1 MTFSGIFLSIWARAL
16 RVPSAILQKLN
27 QLRWY
32 RAYHGRFRY
41 LNYAISTALILG
53 YYYILPRPLFNE
65 PLCVVLEDTQ
75 QNLLGARIAKDG
87 QWRFPECDSLP
98 EKYEQCLIQFED
110 RRFYY
115 HPGFD
120 PISMGRAILS
130 NFKNK
135 RVVSGA
141 STLSM
146 QTIRL
151 SRNNPKRTVLEKMI
165 ELVLVTRL
173 ELGYSKKDI
182 LNLYASHAPFGGNVV
197 GLEAASWRY
206 FGKHPSLL
214 SWAEAALMAVLP
226 NNPSLVHP
234 GRNREQLLLKR
245 NRLLE
250 KMRSNQII
258 NAETFE
264 LAQSEPLPENPLALP
279 QATPHLL
286 DRISSEQFDTETR
299 ITKQIVSIDRKL
311 QENVSEILLRHHQHL
326 KGNGIHNAAALVLE
340 IETGKVLAYVGNIAG
355 AGMEH
360 GEQVDII
367 NSVRGSGSIFKPLLM
382 AQMLQQG
389 QISPQSIISDV
400 PTNIY
405 GYEPENYFSSYDG
418 VVSVQ
423 RALARSLNVPF
434 IKLLQEYGLEKFHHD
449 LQKMGINSLKFPA
462 VHYGLPLILG
472 GAETSLWDITNVYA
486 KMARTLNHFYTYDN
500 QYDVNDWRNATFY
513 AAPPVPGHDK
523 HLTKEPHTVGAGAIW
538 LTFDAMTQ
546 IERPDQYGNWDLYQH
561 SKKVAWKTGT
571 SFGFRDAWSIGVNP
585 KYAVGVWVGNADGEG
600 RPGLIGVEAAA
611 PILFDI
617 FDLLPGNPWF
627 DMPANDLQETEICQN
642 SGYRY
647 LDYCP
652 KEKHWTTKGVSK
664 MKACPYH
671 QMIHLDSSKQYRVTD
686 RCVQPFQMVNEPWFI
701 LPPVEEYYH
710 RAKNPNYRI
719 LPRFLDGCEIVN
731 QQETPL
737 QLIYPRQNSSIYV
750 PIGLDGKPGESVF
763 KATHKDSKGVIHWN
777 LDATYIGTTEV
788 FHELLLRPNPGKHR
802 LTLVD
807 QQGNRIEQ
815 DFEVVKK

>member
-1 MTFSGIFLSIWARAL
+1 M
-16 RVPSAILQKLN
+16 
-27 QLRWY
+27 
-32 RAYHGRFRY
+32 
-41 LNYAISTALILG
+41 
-53 YYYILPRPLFNE
+53 
-65 PLCVVLEDTQ
+65 VVEDTQ
-75 QNLLGARIAKDG
+75 QNLLGARISKDG
-87 QWRFPECDSLP
+87 QWRFPECDSVP
-98 EKYEQCLIQFED
+98 YKYQQCLIQFED
-110 RRFYY
+110 RRFFY

-120 PISMGRAILS
+120 PISLGRAILS

-141 STLSM
+141 STISM

-151 SRNNPKRTVLEKMI
+151 SRDHPKRTVLEKI
-165 ELVLVTRL
+165 LELILVTRL
-173 ELGYSKKDI
+173 ELSYSKREI

-206 FGKHPSLL
+206 FAKHPSML

-234 GRNREQLLLKR
+234 GKNRDLLLAKR
-245 NRLLE
+245 NRLLQKLRAKE
-250 KMRSNQII
+250 LIDQ
-258 NAETFE
+258 ETYE
-264 LAQSEPLPENPLALP
+264 LAQSEPLPENPITLP
-279 QATPHLL
+279 QVAPHLL
-286 DRISSEQFDTETR
+286 DRIATEKLSGATNF
-299 ITKQIVSIDRKL
+299 TKQIVTIDKKL
-311 QENVSEILLRHHQHL
+311 QENVQEILLRHHQQL
-326 KGNGIHNAAALVLE
+326 RGNGIHNAAALVLE
-340 IETGKVLAYVGNIAG
+340 IETGKVLAYVGNIPG
-355 AGMEH
+355 TGPEH
-360 GEQVDII
+360 SEDVDVV
-367 NSVRGSGSIFKPLLM
+367 NAVRGSGSIFKPLLM

-389 QISPQSIISDV
+389 LISPQSLVSDV
-400 PTNIY
+400 PMNIY

-418 VVSVQ
+418 VVSVK

-449 LQKMGINSLKFPA
+449 LQKMGLNSLKFPA

-486 KMARTLNHFYTYDN
+486 KMARTLNHFYAYDN
-500 QYDVNDWRNATFY
+500 QYDPNDWNNASFY
-513 AAPPVPGHDK
+513 ATNVPKGLPK
-523 HLTKEPHTVGAGAIW
+523 HFTKEPYTVGAGSIW

-627 DMPANDLQETEICQN
+627 DMPANDLQETELCQN
-642 SGYRY
+642 SGYRC
-647 LDYCP
+647 LPYCP
-652 KEKHWTTKGVSK
+652 KEKYWTTKGLAK

-671 QMIHLDSSKQYRVTD
+671 QMIHLDSSQQFRVTD
-686 RCVQPFQMVNEPWFI
+686 QCLQPFQMVNLPWFV

-710 RAKNPNYRI
+710 RTKNPNYKI
-719 LPRFLDGCEIVN
+719 LPRFREGCEIVN

-737 QLIYPRQNSSIYV
+737 QLIYPRQNSRIYV
-750 PIGLDGKPGESVF
+750 PIGLDGKPGASVF
-763 KATHKDSKGVIHWN
+763 KATHKDAKGVIHWN

-788 FHELLLRPNPGKHR
+788 FHELSLQPSPGKHR

-807 QQGNRIEQ
+807 QRGNRVEQ